1 MNGNSYLLDTNT
13 ILYVL
18 QGNRQIA
25 EMINEKD
32 LFVSFI
38 TELELLGYK
47 NIAENDRIKI
57 ENFLSECTIVDINP
71 IIKANTIEIRRK
83 YGVKLPDAIVAGT
96 ALFLEIPLITADKGF
111 NKMEEIRLILAEI
124 Q

>member
-96 ALFLEIPLITADKGF
+96 SQFLEIPVITADKGLF
-111 NKMEEIRLILAEI
+111 
-124 Q
+124 